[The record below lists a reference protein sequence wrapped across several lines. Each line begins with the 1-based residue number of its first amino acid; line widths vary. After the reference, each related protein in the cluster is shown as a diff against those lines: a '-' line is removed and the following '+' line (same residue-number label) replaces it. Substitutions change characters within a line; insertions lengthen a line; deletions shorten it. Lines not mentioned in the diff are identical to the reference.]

1 MTQEEINK
9 LKALRDDW
17 KSTGNRAWKEIEE
30 NFPEVFES
38 KDEKIRKAILNH
50 IRMYSKINGVKSFDN
65 VSTEDII
72 GYLERKKEP
81 TDEEMIR
88 TLRCEYEKGVADTI
102 AKYEQKTAVPTNLS
116 DDERIREMLIKY
128 FKELKVDSFINLEIP
143 DILAY
148 LERQKEQKPADKV
161 EPIVDGLETEF
172 QKQVSHLIASAM
184 NREHEYNLGFI
195 QWVAQSLLGYAQ
207 HEQKPAEWSYP
218 YGKNETVDQLI
229 AIAECLE
236 MDGDCSFNGY
246 KGEDC
251 GKFLRELARRESEN
265 KPADYDHEMWK
276 NCEVN
281 FEGGKKEVIDN
292 PEKYGLCEKVEW
304 SKEDEECRKE
314 LIQYIEQRIG
324 DGTTGQS
331 LWNKWHR
338 WLKDIPNRISLR
350 PQSKD
355 EWNDEDEWKLNEII
369 KYLEDKGDYRSCWV
383 SFLKDLPN
391 RFSLRPHW
399 KPTEEQ
405 YYALRDA
412 IIKLDADDSDAR
424 FPWPELPILH
434 SLRNDLEKLRK

>member
-1 MTQEEINK
+1 MTQEEINR
-9 LKALRDDW
+9 LIALRDDW

-65 VSTEDII
+65 VSTEGII

-88 TLRCEYEKGVADTI
+88 TLRLEYEKGVADTI

-116 DDERIREMLIKY
+116 DDDRIREMLIKY

-143 DILAY
+143 DILVW
-148 LERQKEQKPADKV
+148 LEKQKEQKPENYDHEMWKNCEANFEGGKKEVIDNPEKY
-161 EPIVDGLETEF
+161 GLC
-172 QKQVSHLIASAM
+172 K
-184 NREHEYNLGFI
+184 
-195 QWVAQSLLGYAQ
+195 
-207 HEQKPAEWSYP
+207 KAEWSYP

-265 KPADYDHEMWK
+265 KPA
-276 NCEVN
+276 
-281 FEGGKKEVIDN
+281 
-292 PEKYGLCEKVEW
+292 EW
-304 SKEDEECRKE
+304 SE
-314 LIQYIEQRIG
+314 
-324 DGTTGQS
+324 
-331 LWNKWHR
+331 
-338 WLKDIPNRISLR
+338 
-350 PQSKD
+350 
-355 EWNDEDEWKLNEII
+355 EDEWKLNEII

-391 RFSLRPHW
+391 RFSLRPSW
-399 KPTEEQ
+399 RPTDEQ

-424 FPWPELPILH
+424 FPWKDLPILH
-434 SLRNDLEKLRK
+434 LLRNDLEKLRK